1 MYLLYIF
8 KVETQLNMIF
18 YHLNL

>member
-1 MYLLYIF
+1 
-8 KVETQLNMIF
+8 VETQLNMIF